1 MLGQTKDQ
9 TTPSMP
15 RISGLGVGDEQY
27 LWGLV
32 LLEVAA
38 LFLLRSA
45 FGRHHGG

>member
-1 MLGQTKDQ
+1 MPGQTKDS

-15 RISGLGVGDEQY
+15 RISGLAVGDEQY

-38 LFLLRSA
+38 LFAMRQVFRRA
-45 FGRHHGG
+45 HGG